1 MRKMN
6 PKAVRKHAVYFSD
19 YRTNSNMLPGHVMLQ
34 LMKSAFWS
42 SSTFWQRASKALE
55 IS

>member
-1 MRKMN
+1 MN

-34 LMKSAFWS
+34 FMKSAFGLHPLS
-42 SSTFWQRASKALE
+42 GRELLKPLKFLK
-55 IS
+55 